1 MATQYTSILKLALP
15 TQGELDGTWG
25 GVVNDNITSMVEEA
39 IAGLSTINTWTTD
52 SHTLTT
58 ANGVTSES
66 RAAMLVLT
74 DTGTALTGAG
84 EVICPTAT
92 KIYIVKNDTGQTIT
106 VKTSAGTGVDIPT
119 GTIRIVF
126 CDGTNV
132 VQASASLSGL
142 GVTATAT
149 ELNVLDG
156 ITATTAELNILDG
169 VTADATEINV
179 LDGITATTTEL
190 NILDGVTSTAAE
202 LNILDGATLTTTEL
216 NYVDGVTSAIQTQL
230 DAKVGSL
237 TDLGVTATS
246 AELNIL
252 DGATLTTT
260 ELNYV
265 DGVTSAIQTQIN
277 AVNNLLDGTTPV
289 NGIDIN
295 SGSIVGTSTEI
306 AFKSFAGAPTSGD
319 LATAELGLDLTNNAL
334 YSSTDGTDVV
344 EIGFNGQ
351 FADGSVSAP
360 SITFSSDTDTGIY
373 RIGTGNFAFSSNGV
387 KIGEITALGLVVGD
401 KIRIS
406 SNTDSFQWG
415 YSVGGT
421 VASFAVNFIAVGS
434 IVTTASSTSYN
445 TSSDYRLKE
454 NVVPIEN
461 AVARIDSLNPVR
473 FNFTSDPTRTVD
485 GFLAHEVTPVV
496 PEAITGEKDA
506 VDVDGNPVYQGIDQ
520 AKLVPLLV
528 AAVQELSARVS
539 ALEAN

>member
-39 IAGLSTINTWTTD
+39 IAGLSTINTWTTN

-74 DTGTALTGAG
+74 DSGTALTGAG

-277 AVNNLLDGTTPV
+277 AVNNLLDGTTSV

-295 SGSIVGTSTEI
+295 SGSIVGTGTEI

-506 VDVDGNPVYQGIDQ
+506 VDADGNPVYQGIDQ

-528 AAVQELSARVS
+528 AAVQELSARV
-539 ALEAN
+539 AELEAN

>member
-92 KIYIVKNDTGQTIT
+92 KVYIVKNDTGQTIT

-230 DAKVGSL
+230 DSKVGSL

-252 DGATLTTT
+252 DGATLTTA

-295 SGSIVGTSTEI
+295 SGSIVGTGTEI
-306 AFKSFAGAPTSGD
+306 AFKS
-319 LATAELGLDLTNNAL
+319 
-334 YSSTDGTDVV
+334 
-344 EIGFNGQ
+344 
-351 FADGSVSAP
+351 
-360 SITFSSDTDTGIY
+360 
-373 RIGTGNFAFSSNGV
+373 
-387 KIGEITALGLVVGD
+387 
-401 KIRIS
+401 
-406 SNTDSFQWG
+406 
-415 YSVGGT
+415 
-421 VASFAVNFIAVGS
+421 
-434 IVTTASSTSYN
+434 
-445 TSSDYRLKE
+445 
-454 NVVPIEN
+454 
-461 AVARIDSLNPVR
+461 
-473 FNFTSDPTRTVD
+473 
-485 GFLAHEVTPVV
+485 
-496 PEAITGEKDA
+496 
-506 VDVDGNPVYQGIDQ
+506 
-520 AKLVPLLV
+520 
-528 AAVQELSARVS
+528 
-539 ALEAN
+539 

>member
-149 ELNVLDG
+149 ELN
-156 ITATTAELNILDG
+156 
-169 VTADATEINV
+169 
-179 LDGITATTTEL
+179 
-190 NILDGVTSTAAE
+190 
-202 LNILDGATLTTTEL
+202 
-216 NYVDGVTSAIQTQL
+216 YVDGVTSAIQTQL
-230 DAKVGSL
+230 DSKVGSLADLGITATATELNYTDGVTSAIQTQLDSKVGSL

-252 DGATLTTT
+252 DGATLTTA

-277 AVNNLLDGTTPV
+277 SKAPIASPTFTGTVTIPTA
-289 NGIDIN
+289 DIN
-295 SGSIVGTSTEI
+295 GGNIDSTVIGASTAVAGTFTALAADYLNEGVYNLTGTDIDPANGSIQYKVLSTNTTFTE
-306 AFKSFAGAPTSGD
+306 SLSSGD
-319 LATAELGLDLTNNAL
+319 SVILRLAGGATYTV
-334 YSSTDGTDVV
+334 TWPT
-344 EIGFNGQ
+344 
-351 FADGSVSAP
+351 
-360 SITFSSDTDTGIY
+360 ITWVT
-373 RIGTGNFAFSSNGV
+373 GTGNAAPTLAGND
-387 KIGEITALGLVVGD
+387 TVVL
-401 KIRIS
+401 
-406 SNTDSFQWG
+406 W
-415 YSVGGT
+415 
-421 VASFAVNFIAVGS
+421 
-434 IVTTASSTSYN
+434 
-445 TSSDYRLKE
+445 KE
-454 NVVPIEN
+454 NTTLYGAYVGY
-461 AVARIDSLNPVR
+461 
-473 FNFTSDPTRTVD
+473 F
-485 GFLAHEVTPVV
+485 
-496 PEAITGEKDA
+496 
-506 VDVDGNPVYQGIDQ
+506 
-520 AKLVPLLV
+520 
-528 AAVQELSARVS
+528 
-539 ALEAN
+539 